1 MICPFLALNQI
12 FDVKIIGY
20 KTFQINSAENA
31 MNALTKLPVSER
43 GKKIF
48 DKGYFIV
55 LALHDR
61 LLKVMS
67 KIVRGKIP
75 GIVSIISS

>member
-1 MICPFLALNQI
+1 MQWMHSQNCHLVN
-12 FDVKIIGY
+12 
-20 KTFQINSAENA
+20 E
-31 MNALTKLPVSER
+31 E
-43 GKKIF
+43 KKIF

-55 LALHDR
+55 LALHER
-61 LLKVMS
+61 LLRVMS